1 LPVTFVL
8 QVQVKKRMGSSP
20 KRRPLLLAG
29 TLAVAAVVS
38 YRGGTTAALGEP
50 AVQAQAGAPAASSN
64 LLGTVTST
72 TADSVSITLSTG
84 GEATIAITPQTRLL
98 RTAPGEKT
106 LKGAGLIHIEDL
118 ASGDRVLVLRVT
130 PGVDAS
136 HYSAAAIVT
145 MKQADIAQAHA
156 SEAEDWQRRGVG
168 GIVKLI
174 QTGASPAQDSPSPG
188 TAAAPGATIMINS
201 SQPGKTLAIHVTPA
215 TQIRRYAADSV
226 NFADSRPATVAEI
239 HPGDQLR
246 ARGDKSEDGAE
257 MTAVEIVAGSFR
269 NIAGTITAIDP
280 AKSTVTVT
288 DLATKK
294 PVTLKLN
301 AETQMRK
308 LPPEMAQRLAARGGG
323 AGGPG
328 AAGSAPGSS
337 GGSSGSGPASHPAG
351 ETASGMGHAPGE
363 PGQTRAHGDPAAMLQ
378 HAPLVTLSELKKG
391 DAIMVVASQ
400 GGGDGSN
407 AATAITLIAG
417 VEPLLE
423 GSSRGASDNLFS
435 ASWNLSGGGGAEG
448 ASQ

>member
-1 LPVTFVL
+1 
-8 QVQVKKRMGSSP
+8 
-20 KRRPLLLAG
+20 LLLAG
-29 TLAVAAVVS
+29 TLALAGFVAYPGLAADAV
-38 YRGGTTAALGEP
+38 GDP
-50 AVQAQAGAPAASSN
+50 AVQAQSGAQAGPSN

-72 TADSVSITLSTG
+72 TADSVTIKLATG
-84 GEATIAITPQTRLL
+84 GEATIAITPQTRLM

-106 LKGAGLIHIEDL
+106 LKGAGPIHIEDL
-118 ASGDRVLVLRVT
+118 AGGDRVLVLRAT
-130 PGVDAS
+130 PGDEAG
-136 HYSAAAIVT
+136 HYSAAAVIT

-188 TAAAPGATIMINS
+188 TPSAPGATIIINS
-201 SQPGKTLAIHVTPA
+201 SQPGKALAIHLTPA
-215 TQIRRYAADSV
+215 TLIRRYAPDSV
-226 NFADSRPATVAEI
+226 NFADSRPATVADI

-246 ARGDKSEDGAE
+246 ARGDKSEDGTE
-257 MTAVEIVAGSFR
+257 ITAVEIVAGSFR

-280 AKSTVTVT
+280 AKNTVTVT

-308 LPPEMAQRLAARGGG
+308 LPPEMAQRLAARGAGT
-323 AGGPG
+323 GGPG
-328 AAGSAPGSS
+328 A
-337 GGSSGSGPASHPAG
+337 GGSGPGGPAGSGPASRPAG
-351 ETASGMGHAPGE
+351 EAASGPGNGPGSGPGSGPGHTPGE
-363 PGQTRAHGDPAAMLQ
+363 AGQARAHGDPASMLQ
-378 HAPLVTLSELKKG
+378 HAPLVTLAELKKG

-423 GSSRGASDNLFS
+423 GSSRGASDTLFS

-448 ASQ
+448 AAQ